1 MHSNRCKDLTTER
14 TDITSRQ
21 DIETL
26 IRLFYDQLLVDD
38 LVGFLFTEVVQLNLE
53 EHLPKLVDFWE
64 DQLLGSHRYS
74 GNPMRVHMHLHQQ
87 EPLRKEHFDRWLQHF
102 NRTVDS
108 LFTGPKAHLAKE
120 RALSIATVM
129 QIKMAQLNGQ

>member
-1 MHSNRCKDLTTER
+1 MTTER

-64 DQLLGSHRYS
+64 DQLLGTNRYR
-74 GNPMRVHMHLHQQ
+74 GNPMLVHRQLHLKSTLKMEFFEQ
-87 EPLRKEHFDRWLQHF
+87 WLMLFHK
-102 NRTVDS
+102 TVDAQ
-108 LFTGPKAHLAKE
+108 FAGPKANLAKE

-129 QIKMAQLNGQ
+129 QIKLLY